1 MHFIGL
7 HYTSDLT
14 SCSFGHFLCASKPT
28 FGTHAEAPVLLRWSN
43 KKSDLAHLALG
54 KNFDGKLSKPASFRS
69 IQKPLLFYL
78 RCKLEPIHAAKLLPS
93 DMLRVFSTPF
103 LIPQIL
109 QINSR
114 GGAICFYFI
123 HSPKYIFPNFHSRCL
138 SIKTNISPICVF
150 MKRIVANLQF
160 INFILR
166 RPHEIR

>member
-78 RCKLEPIHAAKLLPS
+78 RCKLEPIHDAKLLPS

-103 LIPQIL
+103 LIPQTQ

-123 HSPKYIFPNFHSRCL
+123 HRVPNIFFAISIPGASQLKQTFHRSHRFVY
-138 SIKTNISPICVF
+138 S
-150 MKRIVANLQF
+150 
-160 INFILR
+160 
-166 RPHEIR
+166 